1 MFCLVAS
8 WELREAGNQ
17 LYVPYYVSAWA
28 QRMRFD
34 SLVSQFINLV
44 SGSKLPVS
52 SSLEPSKHVG
62 VADYSDAKGRLVK
75 LIDTPGL
82 DVKSGDDILKE
93 IMVACPPVKR

>member
-1 MFCLVAS
+1 
-8 WELREAGNQ
+8 
-17 LYVPYYVSAWA
+17 
-28 QRMRFD
+28 MRFD
-34 SLVSQFINLV
+34 FLVSQFINLV

-52 SSLEPSKHVG
+52 SGLEPSKHVG

-93 IMVACPPVKR
+93 IMAACPPVKRWVCPCIWEISGFESNSAGGKQSMA